1 MSYIRVSEEIDAYE
15 LKERLWSGAEDVMQR
30 IIDED
35 KEDTFFA
42 ILSDLHCGKDSMDLT
57 KINDLLRFETEQVY
71 EWCGINDKDLKEEF
85 VTLTETDVNC
95 LLLDEDVT
103 DYLRKEIEE
112 STPHVIT
119 TDLYSIE
126 MEIGRDL
133 TDDEVEELIRVG
145 TWFIIY
151 GMIK

>member
-35 KEDTFFA
+35 KEDTLFA
-42 ILSDLHCGKDSMDLT
+42 ILSDLHCGEDSMDLT

-145 TWFIIY
+145 TWF
-151 GMIK
+151 

>member
-145 TWFIIY
+145 T
-151 GMIK
+151 

>member
-1 MSYIRVSEEIDAYE
+1 MSYITVSEELDAYE

-30 IIDED
+30 IIDEN

-42 ILSDLHCGKDSMDLT
+42 ILSDLHCDKESIGLT
-57 KINDLLRFETEQVY
+57 EINDLLRFETEQVY

-95 LLLDEDVT
+95 LLLDEDIT

-133 TDDEVEELIRVG
+133 TDDEVGELIRVG
-145 TWFIIY
+145 T
-151 GMIK
+151 